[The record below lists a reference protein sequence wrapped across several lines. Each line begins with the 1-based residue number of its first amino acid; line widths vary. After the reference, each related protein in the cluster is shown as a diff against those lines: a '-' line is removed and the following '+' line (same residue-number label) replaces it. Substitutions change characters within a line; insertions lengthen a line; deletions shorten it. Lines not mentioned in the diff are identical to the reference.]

1 MAKEKVDFCA
11 MTTKEASAT
20 TKGLRWFGGS
30 GGREADF
37 SGVRL
42 TDA

>member
-11 MTTKEASAT
+11 MTPKEAGAT

-37 SGVRL
+37 SALRL